1 MLKVAFLLLLGVV
14 CAGLW
19 AGCTTVEK
27 DAGAPKG
34 PFQELP
40 LSEYKDSV
48 VLDMYEGSRLSW
60 VLTTRHLVKWPRT
73 DMVKCRPV
81 DLVVYDTTGAQVVRV
96 TSDSG
101 SVDEAISYLAATG
114 RVHAVSAKGVE
125 IRTDSLRWNKTLNQI
140 NTEARVRVVSE
151 DGDILTGRGFTSD
164 AKLDNW
170 KILADVKGVFQKV
183 TERFQEAD
191 KDTAAPGAAHLPD
204 TAASRPDS
212 AGAAGAPAGSGAPVA
227 SPDASSAPPS
237 APSTPPPASPP
248 GGGP

>member
-1 MLKVAFLLLLGVV
+1 MPKMALLLLLCVFGA
-14 CAGLW
+14 CLW

-27 DAGAPKG
+27 DQAPPKG
-34 PFQELP
+34 PVKELP
-40 LSEYKDSV
+40 LSEYKDTV
-48 VLDMYEGSRLSW
+48 ILDMYEGSRLSW
-60 VLTTRHLVKWPRT
+60 VLRTRHLVKWPRT

-114 RVHAVSAKGVE
+114 NVHAVSAKGVD

-151 DGDILTGRGFTSD
+151 DGDVLTGRGFISD

-170 KILADVKGVFQKV
+170 QILADVKGVFQKV

-191 KDTAAPGAAHLPD
+191 KDTAASAAAPGAAPVPAPG
-204 TAASRPDS
+204 AAPRTDSAGSRPDS
-212 AGAAGAPAGSGAPVA
+212 TASPAPVPA
-227 SPDASSAPPS
+227 APSSEPRSAPP
-237 APSTPPPASPP
+237 
-248 GGGP
+248 GNGP